1 MTGEAGKN
9 MTRSTKL
16 GEFFGIPVRLHNTW
30 YIAGLLILLTLFIT
44 LTGLY
49 PWWQRIILGISVSI
63 LFFGT
68 MCARVLA
75 QYAVATKVR
84 MPVQSLT
91 LYVFGAIA
99 RVTEK
104 DTRPIPAVL
113 MAITGPAAN
122 FFIAV
127 IFYAL
132 LLIVTGFENYALV
145 EMMQWVFYFNLMVG
159 LFNIIP
165 ALPLDGGWVLRAILQ
180 VAMKDYLKATRI
192 CSLIGWI
199 IGIVMI
205 VAGIVLIIF
214 ASDWFAG
221 VAVTAL
227 GWFLTDAAGV
237 IRRRTRIRGALRGIK
252 AHDLMTEDYTPL
264 KQELTFALV
273 REYIINSGQ
282 HTFVVIG
289 DGKLQGLVTL
299 SDIQIAPELW
309 NTTRIKDIMI
319 PDGLIKTSAPDHP
332 AVELLEQMDDWDY
345 DQIPV
350 VQDGKLI
357 GMVTRERVI
366 RSLRARAILR
376 A

>member
-1 MTGEAGKN
+1 

-30 YIAGLLILLTLFIT
+30 YIAGFLILLTLFIT

-49 PWWQRIILGISVSI
+49 PWWQRIILGISVSV
-63 LFFGT
+63 LFFGS

-75 QYAVATKVR
+75 QYAVATNRR
-84 MPVQSLT
+84 MPVHSLT
-91 LYVFGAIA
+91 LYVFGSIA

-104 DTRPIPAVL
+104 DTRPIPSVL
-113 MAITGPAAN
+113 MAITGPASN
-122 FFIAV
+122 FVIAGV
-127 IFYAL
+127 FYAL

-159 LFNIIP
+159 LFNVIP
-165 ALPLDGGWVLRAILQ
+165 VLPLDGGWVLRAILQ
-180 VAMKDYLKATRI
+180 VAMKDYLRASRI
-192 CSLIGWI
+192 CALIGWI
-199 IGIVMI
+199 IGIIMI
-205 VAGIVLIIF
+205 IAGVVLVIF

-221 VAVTAL
+221 VAVAAL

-237 IRRRTRIRGALRGIK
+237 IRRRTRIRDALRGII
-252 AHDLMTEDYTPL
+252 AHDLMTDDYTPL
-264 KQELTFALV
+264 KQDLTFALV

-282 HTFVVIG
+282 HTFVVIE
-289 DGKLQGLVTL
+289 DGKLHGIVTL
-299 SDIQIAPELW
+299 GDIQISPELW
-309 NTTRIKDIMI
+309 NTTRIKDIMT
-319 PDGLIKTSAPDHP
+319 PAGLLKTATPDHP
-332 AVELLEQMDDWDY
+332 AADLLEQMDDWNI

-357 GMVTRERVI
+357 GMVTRERLV